1 MFDDIK
7 ASVMLN
13 IFWKLLEFEP
23 EEESNINIVKK
34 EDQLEDAERSRSKSK
49 GKDEGA
55 PDQVQQY
62 DAQSH
67 HSGNNSNM

>member
-23 EEESNINIVKK
+23 DDDNINIVKK
-34 EDQLEDAERSRSKSK
+34 ED
-49 GKDEGA
+49 
-55 PDQVQQY
+55 
-62 DAQSH
+62 
-67 HSGNNSNM
+67 